1 MTDTAPYL
9 LTALGSGDA
18 NISRLVADAL
28 LSAGIPVRAMVHRD
42 DGRADQL
49 RAKGAEVVA
58 GDLTNPVDVATALRG
73 VRRAFFNMAV
83 SAEYLEAATIFCA
96 IAGEQTG
103 VEVVVNLSQM
113 TVSEMTSTSTT
124 ESRQQRLHWLAEH
137 VMNWSGLPVVHVRPT
152 VFLDNPLFTLLPRG
166 SVIEHGVL
174 ALPIGQGKVSPV
186 AAVDVARVVTTILRD
201 PSPHVGHVYELTGP
215 EVLDV
220 DGLATAYGR
229 ALGKPVVGADV
240 PQEQLAR
247 QMQAFGVPAHV
258 VQHILT
264 VAELHRADRYD
275 RLTADVQDITGQAPE
290 SVEQFISEHQRLF
303 TAPSTA

>member
-18 NISRLVADAL
+18 NISRLVAEAL
-28 LSAGIPVRAMVHRD
+28 LGAGIPVRAMVHRD

-49 RAKGAEVVA
+49 RAQGAEVVA
-58 GDLTNPVDVATALRG
+58 GDLTNPVDVAEALRG

-83 SAEYLEAATIFCA
+83 SSEYLEAATIFSA
-96 IAGEQTG
+96 LAAEQTG

-113 TVSEMTSTSTT
+113 TVSEMTSTSSA

-152 VFLDNPLFTLLPRG
+152 VFLDNPLFTLLPRA
-166 SVIEHGVL
+166 SVIEQGVL
-174 ALPIGQGKVSPV
+174 ALPIGHGRTSPV
-186 AAVDVARVVTTILRD
+186 AAVDVAHVVTTILRD
-201 PSPHVGHVYELTGP
+201 PSSRVGHVYELTGP
-215 EVLDV
+215 EVLDL
-220 DGLATAYGR
+220 DGLAAAYGR
-229 ALGKPVVGADV
+229 ALGRPVVGVDL
-240 PQEQLAR
+240 PQEQLA
-247 QMQAFGVPAHV
+247 QQLQTYGVPAHV

-275 RLTADVQDITGQAPE
+275 RLTTDVQDLTGQAPE
-290 SVEQFISEHQRLF
+290 SVEQFVSEHRRLF
-303 TAPSTA
+303 TAPPTA